1 VLLSVAI
8 WYAVEHAGTSEA
20 AFPGAPLLRGSSTGT
35 LLFPRDRV
43 LHASEKLAAAFPAL
57 DGSLAF
63 ELDTV
68 AGAEGYEVEVARHGG
83 DAFATEEAKL
93 FELAGSSPTLAADRA
108 QGTGLGVGDFTWTAR
123 AKVRGLD
130 EPLGQRDFAIV
141 DDAALTEELL
151 ALADRAEPERSLA
164 AVNLLHAKG
173 FLTDAR
179 AIARSMPASPERD
192 AYLSRARG
200 R

>member
-1 VLLSVAI
+1 MTAPVGIVDAHHHVWDLT
-8 WYAVEHAGTSEA
+8 EHTQ
-20 AFPGAPLLRGSSTGT
+20 PWL
-35 LLFPRDRV
+35 DD
-43 LHASEKLAAAFPAL
+43 PAL
-57 DGSLAF
+57 ATINRSFHLS
-63 ELDTV
+63 ELLPQAVAAGVTRTV
-68 AGAEGYEVEVARHGG
+68 VVETDNIPG
-83 DAFATEEAKL
+83 E
-93 FELAGSSPTLAADRA
+93 
-108 QGTGLGVGDFTWTAR
+108 
-123 AKVRGLD
+123 
-130 EPLGQRDFAIV
+130 
-141 DDAALTEELL
+141 TEELL